1 MAKTTIS
8 DIRLSCPFSCSP
20 WRLSISEY
28 TLRRYAKRGA
38 VPAHKIGGRWRFSRE
53 ELLEWFR
60 AAASGAENSL
70 RGSGHRRVEYDEP
83 LTPEEAKASE
93 TAWQAYLA
101 GLDKGEPLEKVRQ
114 ELLEEERG

>member
-1 MAKTTIS
+1 MP
-8 DIRLSCPFSCSP
+8 SCPP
-20 WRLSISEY
+20 PEVI
-28 TLRRYAKRGA
+28 
-38 VPAHKIGGRWRFSRE
+38 VPRE
-53 ELLEWFR
+53 ER
-60 AAASGAENSL
+60 AGNGKTSIEGLPGPRPDAGVQSGR
-70 RGSGHRRVEYDEP
+70 RGVEFDEP

>member
-1 MAKTTIS
+1 MEILTLEEAAKM
-8 DIRLSCPFSCSP
+8 LK
-20 WRLSISEY
+20 ISEY
-28 TLRRYAKRGA
+28 TLRRYARRGA
-38 VPAHKIGGRWRFSRE
+38 VPARKIGGQWRFSRE

-60 AAASGAENSL
+60 TGASEASNFLPGGGR
-70 RGSGHRRVEYDEP
+70 RGVEFDEP